1 MWVMWMAEE
10 EQEVRSRGK
19 EACWPRYFGGGER
32 SGTCGNFIIVLEGFI
47 FELRLFGDGG
57 AS

>member
-1 MWVMWMAEE
+1 MMCMAEK

-19 EACWPRYFGGGER
+19 EAYWPRYFGGGER